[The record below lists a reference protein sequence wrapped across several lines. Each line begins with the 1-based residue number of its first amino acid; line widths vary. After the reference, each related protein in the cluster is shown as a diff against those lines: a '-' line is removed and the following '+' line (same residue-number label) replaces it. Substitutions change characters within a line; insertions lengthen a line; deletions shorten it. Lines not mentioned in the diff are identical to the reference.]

1 LGNGLRKKGVANWAI
16 RQQVNWPAEHTLQL
30 GCQAK
35 VALRNARLLWVS
47 EAHDEIEVAVLII
60 EFARS
65 G

>member
-16 RQQVNWPAEHTLQL
+16 RQQIHWPAEYTLQL
-30 GCQAK
+30 GCEAK

-47 EAHDEIEVAVLII
+47 EVHDEIEVAVLII
-60 EFARS
+60 ELACS